1 MGLMLMQLTKES
13 ELSGDVMNRV
23 QEAQS
28 VLLSKFNGLR
38 P

>member
-13 ELSGDVMNRV
+13 ELSGDVISRV
-23 QEAQS
+23 QEVPS